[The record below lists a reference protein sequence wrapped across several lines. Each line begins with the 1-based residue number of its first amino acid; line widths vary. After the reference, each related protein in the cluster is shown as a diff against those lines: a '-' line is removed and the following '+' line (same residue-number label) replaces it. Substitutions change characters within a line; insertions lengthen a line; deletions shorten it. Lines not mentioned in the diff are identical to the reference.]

1 MLYLYIQGQAT
12 SKPRTEGNSMAKLAD
27 LATKPVKAGRSFKA
41 SSWRAVDIDGD
52 TRHIYHYSTLMA
64 ELTKGEL
71 TQVSEGWGSM
81 SDKQGMGKI
90 RNALLK
96 ASLKK

>member
-1 MLYLYIQGQAT
+1 MLYLYIQGQADR
-12 SKPRTEGNSMAKLAD
+12 KPQMKGNSMAKLAD

-71 TQVSEGWGSM
+71 TQVSQGWGSM

-96 ASLKK
+96 ASIKK